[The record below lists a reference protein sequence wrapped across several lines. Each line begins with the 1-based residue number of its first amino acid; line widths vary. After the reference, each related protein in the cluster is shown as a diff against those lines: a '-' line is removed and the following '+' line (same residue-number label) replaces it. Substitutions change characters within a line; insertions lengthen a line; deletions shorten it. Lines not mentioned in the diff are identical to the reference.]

1 MDMATII
8 ATASSLIPCKVDSDC
23 PSFQCLDLSNGMCF
37 FPPCGTCV
45 QEEVLNDDGGL
56 ITMNDVDMNMS
67 SKPSQDFIIASM
79 PTVGGSDV
87 DKFLKPEGELI
98 MLDSILDDET
108 LPTEV
113 AGGGGGFSM
122 EYDVVFDAPVGDEQ
136 DMMMLSMPTT
146 AMNDDG
152 MSDFIPVNPAEDI
165 FSTWPSGTQLMDY
178 TACDFECCTNDDC
191 QSVGGCCMEGMCEA
205 KGREEE
211 VCRDVIGPPADV
223 LCGFD
228 AWTSYKHD
236 GFCGRGVASSLD
248 KETTTTNIIS
258 GTTTQQIVVALKCNA
273 NADCAEMGG
282 CCLSDGFC
290 YPKTEAMPICWELLP
305 SP

>member
-1 MDMATII
+1 
-8 ATASSLIPCKVDSDC
+8 
-23 PSFQCLDLSNGMCF
+23 
-37 FPPCGTCV
+37 
-45 QEEVLNDDGGL
+45 
-56 ITMNDVDMNMS
+56 
-67 SKPSQDFIIASM
+67 
-79 PTVGGSDV
+79 
-87 DKFLKPEGELI
+87 
-98 MLDSILDDET
+98 
-108 LPTEV
+108 
-113 AGGGGGFSM
+113 
-122 EYDVVFDAPVGDEQ
+122 
-136 DMMMLSMPTT
+136 
-146 AMNDDG
+146 
-152 MSDFIPVNPAEDI
+152 
-165 FSTWPSGTQLMDY
+165 
-178 TACDFECCTNDDC
+178 
-191 QSVGGCCMEGMCEA
+191 MEGMCEA

-228 AWTSYKHD
+228 AWTSYKRD